1 MDGWKKG
8 RSASPTWCWADGRGM
23 AYPEKAHELL
33 EFPILLYNQSLFSGD
48 QGKGVGIGAQE
59 ELSGRCQR
67 PGGSKTN
74 SSWPRLL
81 PRHSTMHLLGPSLL
95 LLEYLAFSDSAWNF
109 RHPKTLYAWDGAC
122 VWIPCTYSSV
132 KGGGHTLDN
141 LTVYHNFTY
150 DKKTKHYNGTI
161 LYNKSLKTKEST
173 PSQERVQFLGNN
185 RNNCTLLINPV
196 KVNDSG
202 LLGLRVTS
210 GTDKWMASLNLSI
223 SESAP
228 QPHIELHQEIRE
240 DQEVT
245 VTCSLNFAC
254 RDYQVHL
261 QWSLEGSVT
270 TSTILSPERVATQS
284 HLSFQ
289 PKWTH
294 DGKNLTC
301 QLWDPMKQ
309 RILSEKTVLLEV
321 KHAPNLEIQVS
332 PQEAI
337 VTEGESVTMRCQVI
351 SSNPPH
357 WSVSWFK
364 DRTKL
369 KEQGTTLV
377 LPEVT
382 RTMSGQYTCQ
392 VSNDVGSRQSD
403 VVDLQV
409 HYPPEPSWVQLSPS
423 SIKEGVTVELTCMSV
438 ANPPPANYTWYFNEQ
453 EIPGKNGRTFQIPQV
468 LVKHAGR
475 YSCLAENSL
484 GPGSVDR
491 EADLNVQYPPKGVT
505 TVIQNPTPIREGDS
519 VTLSCTFNS
528 SNPRVTR
535 YNWNSPGSQ
544 DHTSQKLTI
553 QKVTWDA
560 QPVKCEACNQW
571 CSWSP
576 SVNLNVLYAPRDVN
590 IQISPNTEI
599 QSEKRVLL
607 QCQYSSSRPAD
618 VHFFWKKDGSL
629 LKEGKTLTFGQIF
642 PEDSGTYHCLVNNSI
657 GQTSS
662 KAYELQVLYAP
673 RRLRVSISPKDG
685 VVEGKTAV
693 LTCESDANPPISHY
707 DWFDGKNQDLHYYG
721 QMLRLEPV
729 KLQHA
734 GSYWCR
740 GTNRLGQSQ
749 SPPTTLTVYYSAAT
763 ISRRAA
769 LGVGFCLAIFLL
781 AIWGVK
787 LQRSWKRIQ
796 RQQGLQESSS
806 GQSFFVRN
814 LKARRTPQAER
825 PASLGCYNPVMED
838 AVSYATLSF
847 PLGETD
853 TRRLRDAGSSEMR
866 EIPPSRDDRVTY
878 AVVQNCQVAD
888 YENVTPEV
896 LDDEGIH
903 YSELVHFGNGK
914 RALAQEGVEYVTL
927 KH

>member
-1 MDGWKKG
+1 MVWKKG
-8 RSASPTWCWADGRGM
+8 RNASPTWCWADGRGM

-33 EFPILLYNQSLFSGD
+33 EFPILLCNQSLSSWD
-48 QGKGVGIGAQE
+48 QGKGVGVGAQE

-95 LLEYLAFSDSAWNF
+95 LLGYLVFSDSTYNAWTF
-109 RHPKTLYAWDGAC
+109 KHPKTLYAWDGAC
-122 VWIPCTYSSV
+122 VWIPCTYSSL
-132 KGGGHTLDN
+132 KGSGHILDN

-150 DKKTKHYNGTI
+150 NKTAKNYVGTV
-161 LYNKSLKTKEST
+161 LYSKNLTTEEST
-173 PSQERVQFLGNN
+173 SSQERVRFLGNR

-196 KVNDSG
+196 RVDDSG
-202 LLGLRVTS
+202 LLGLRVMS
-210 GTDKWMASLNLSI
+210 RTDKWMASLNLSI
-223 SESAP
+223 S
-228 QPHIELHQEIRE
+228 
-240 DQEVT
+240 VT
-245 VTCSLNFAC
+245 ATCSLNFAC
-254 RDYQVHL
+254 HDYQIHL
-261 QWSLEGSVT
+261 RWSLEGSVT
-270 TSTILSPERVATQS
+270 TSTILSTETVTTQS
-284 HLSFQ
+284 SLHFQ
-289 PKWTH
+289 PNWTH

-301 QLWDPMKQ
+301 QLWDPMKK
-309 RILSEKTVLLEV
+309 RLLSEKTVLLEV
-321 KHAPNLEIQVS
+321 KYAPKLKIQVS
-332 PQEAI
+332 PEEAT
-337 VTEGESVTMRCQVI
+337 VPEGESVTMRCQVMG
-351 SSNPPH
+351 SNPPH
-357 WSVSWFK
+357 GTVSWFK
-364 DRTKL
+364 DRTRL
-369 KEQGTTLV
+369 KEQGTTV
-377 LPEVT
+377 TLPEVT

-392 VSNDVGSRQSD
+392 VSNEVGTRRSD
-403 VVDLQV
+403 AVDLQV
-409 HYPPEPSWVQLSPS
+409 HYAPEPSSVQISPS
-423 SIKEGVTVELTCMSV
+423 SIKEGVTVELACISA
-438 ANPPPANYTWYFNEQ
+438 ANPPPANYTWYFNGQ
-453 EIPGKNGRTFQIPQV
+453 EMLGKNGRTFQIPQV

-484 GPGSVDR
+484 GPGSVDQ
-491 EADLNVQYPPKGVT
+491 EADLDVQYPPKGVT

-544 DHTSQKLTI
+544 DQTSQEKLTI
-553 QKVTWDA
+553 RKVTWDA
-560 QPVKCEACNQW
+560 APVKCEACNQW

-576 SVNLNVLYAPRDVN
+576 SVNLNVHYAPKDVN
-590 IQISPNTEI
+590 IQISPHTEVRSGD
-599 QSEKRVLL
+599 QVFLRCEF
-607 QCQYSSSRPAD
+607 SSSHPED

-629 LKEGKTLTFGQIF
+629 LKKQKTLTFDPIS

-662 KAYELQVLYAP
+662 EACELRVLYAP

-685 VVEGKTAV
+685 VVEGKMAV
-693 LTCESDANPPISHY
+693 LTCESDANPAPSHY
-707 DWFDGKNQDLHYYG
+707 NWFDGNNQDLHHYG
-721 QMLRLEPV
+721 QTLRLEPV
-729 KLQHA
+729 KLQHS

-740 GTNRLGQSQ
+740 GANRLGQSQ

-787 LQRSWKRIQ
+787 LQRNWKRIQ

-814 LKARRTPQAER
+814 IKARRTPQAER
-825 PASLGCYNPVMED
+825 PHSLGCYNPVVED

-853 TRRLRDAGSSEMR
+853 TQRLRDAESSEMR
-866 EIPPSRDDRVTY
+866 EIPPSRDDSVTY
-878 AVVQNCQVAD
+878 AVVQNHQVAD

>member
-1 MDGWKKG
+1 
-8 RSASPTWCWADGRGM
+8 
-23 AYPEKAHELL
+23 
-33 EFPILLYNQSLFSGD
+33 
-48 QGKGVGIGAQE
+48 
-59 ELSGRCQR
+59 
-67 PGGSKTN
+67 
-74 SSWPRLL
+74 
-81 PRHSTMHLLGPSLL
+81 MHLLGPSLL

-484 GPGSVDR
+484 GPGSRKPEGTDTDIR
-491 EADLNVQYPPKGVT
+491 DPPKGVT

>member
-1 MDGWKKG
+1 
-8 RSASPTWCWADGRGM
+8 
-23 AYPEKAHELL
+23 
-33 EFPILLYNQSLFSGD
+33 
-48 QGKGVGIGAQE
+48 
-59 ELSGRCQR
+59 
-67 PGGSKTN
+67 
-74 SSWPRLL
+74 
-81 PRHSTMHLLGPSLL
+81 
-95 LLEYLAFSDSAWNF
+95 
-109 RHPKTLYAWDGAC
+109 WDGAC
-122 VWIPCTYSSV
+122 VWIPCTFSFLT
-132 KGGGHTLDN
+132 GGGHILDN

-150 DKKTKHYNGTI
+150 DKETKNYKGAI
-161 LYNKSLKTKEST
+161 LYYKNLKTEEST
-173 PSQERVQFLGNN
+173 PSQERIRFLGNKK
-185 RNNCTLLINPV
+185 NNCTLLINPV

-202 LLGLRVTS
+202 LLGLRVMS
-210 GTDKWMASLNLSI
+210 GTDKWMESLYLNI
-223 SESAP
+223 SERAP
-228 QPHIELHQEIRE
+228 QPHIEPRQEIWE

-254 RDYQVHL
+254 HDYQIHL
-261 QWSLEGSVT
+261 QWSLEGSVI
-270 TSTILSPERVATQS
+270 TSTFLSPEMVATQS
-284 HLSFQ
+284 RLSFQ

-309 RILSEKTVLLEV
+309 RVLSEKTVLLEV
-321 KHAPNLEIQVS
+321 KHAPKLKIQVS
-332 PQEAI
+332 PEEAT

-364 DRTKL
+364 DRTQL
-369 KEQGTTLV
+369 KEQGTTLT

-382 RTMSGQYTCQ
+382 RTMSGNYTCQ
-392 VSNDVGSRQSD
+392 VSNDVGPRQSD
-403 VVDLQV
+403 AVDLQV
-409 HYPPEPSWVQLSPS
+409 HYAPEPSWVQISPS
-423 SIKEGVTVELTCMSV
+423 SIKEGVTVELTCISA
-438 ANPPPANYTWYFNEQ
+438 ANPPPANYTWYFNKQ
-453 EIPGKNGRTFQIPQV
+453 EMPGKNGRTFQIPQV

-484 GPGSVDR
+484 GPGSVDQ
-491 EADLNVQYPPKGVT
+491 EADLDVQYPPKGVT

-544 DHTSQKLTI
+544 DQTSQEKLTI
-553 QKVTWDA
+553 RKVTWDA
-560 QPVKCEACNQW
+560 EPVKCEACNQW

-576 SVNLNVLYAPRDVN
+576 SVNLNILYAPKDVR
-590 IQISPNTEI
+590 IQISPHTEI
-599 QSEKRVLL
+599 RSGKRVLL
-607 QCQYSSSRPAD
+607 QCEFSSSRPVD

-629 LKEGKTLTFGQIF
+629 LEEGKTLTFDPIS

-662 KAYELQVLYAP
+662 EACDLRVLYAP

-693 LTCESDANPPISHY
+693 LTCESDANPSPSYY
-707 DWFDGKNQDLHYYG
+707 DWFDGNNQDLHHYG
-721 QMLRLEPV
+721 QTLRLEPV

-781 AIWGVK
+781 AVWGVK
-787 LQRSWKRIQ
+787 LQRKIQ

-814 LKARRTPQAER
+814 MKARRTPQAEH
-825 PASLGCYNPVMED
+825 PHSLGCYNPVMED

-853 TRRLRDAGSSEMR
+853 TQRLRYGGEG
-866 EIPPSRDDRVTY
+866 
-878 AVVQNCQVAD
+878 AVGADSGRLLTTLWLPQAD

-896 LDDEGIH
+896 LDDAGIH
-903 YSELVHFGNGK
+903 YSELVRFGNGK
-914 RALAQEGVEYVTL
+914 RAMAQEGVEYVTL

>member
-1 MDGWKKG
+1 MVWKKG
-8 RSASPTWCWADGRGM
+8 RNASPTWCWADGRGM

-33 EFPILLYNQSLFSGD
+33 EFPILLCNQSLSSWD
-48 QGKGVGIGAQE
+48 QGKGVGVGAQE

-95 LLEYLAFSDSAWNF
+95 LLGYLVFSDSTYNAWTF
-109 RHPKTLYAWDGAC
+109 KHPKTLYAWDGAC
-122 VWIPCTYSSV
+122 VWIPCTYSSL
-132 KGGGHTLDN
+132 KGSGHILDN

-150 DKKTKHYNGTI
+150 NKTAKNYIGTV
-161 LYNKSLKTKEST
+161 LYSKNLTTEEST
-173 PSQERVQFLGNN
+173 SSQERVRFLGNR

-196 KVNDSG
+196 RVDDSG
-202 LLGLRVTS
+202 LLGLRVMS
-210 GTDKWMASLNLSI
+210 RTDKWMASLNLSI
-223 SESAP
+223 SERAP
-228 QPHIELHQEIRE
+228 QPHIELPQEIRE

-245 VTCSLNFAC
+245 ATCSLNFAC
-254 RDYQVHL
+254 HDYQIHL
-261 QWSLEGSVT
+261 RWSLEGSVT
-270 TSTILSPERVATQS
+270 TSTILSTETVTTQS
-284 HLSFQ
+284 SLHFQ
-289 PKWTH
+289 PNWTH

-301 QLWDPMKQ
+301 QLWDPMKK
-309 RILSEKTVLLEV
+309 RLLSEKTVLLEV
-321 KHAPNLEIQVS
+321 K
-332 PQEAI
+332 
-337 VTEGESVTMRCQVI
+337 
-351 SSNPPH
+351 
-357 WSVSWFK
+357 
-364 DRTKL
+364 
-369 KEQGTTLV
+369 
-377 LPEVT
+377 
-382 RTMSGQYTCQ
+382 
-392 VSNDVGSRQSD
+392 
-403 VVDLQV
+403 
-409 HYPPEPSWVQLSPS
+409 
-423 SIKEGVTVELTCMSV
+423 
-438 ANPPPANYTWYFNEQ
+438 
-453 EIPGKNGRTFQIPQV
+453 
-468 LVKHAGR
+468 
-475 YSCLAENSL
+475 
-484 GPGSVDR
+484 
-491 EADLNVQYPPKGVT
+491 YPPKGVT

-544 DHTSQKLTI
+544 DQTSQEKLTI
-553 QKVTWDA
+553 RKVTWDA
-560 QPVKCEACNQW
+560 APVKCEACNQW

-576 SVNLNVLYAPRDVN
+576 SVNLNVHYAPKDVN
-590 IQISPNTEI
+590 IQISPHTEVRSGD
-599 QSEKRVLL
+599 QVFLRCEF
-607 QCQYSSSRPAD
+607 SSSHPED

-629 LKEGKTLTFGQIF
+629 LKKQKTLTFDPIS

-662 KAYELQVLYAP
+662 EACELRVLYAP

-685 VVEGKTAV
+685 VVEGKMAV
-693 LTCESDANPPISHY
+693 LTCESDANPAPSHY
-707 DWFDGKNQDLHYYG
+707 NWFDGNNQDLHHYG
-721 QMLRLEPV
+721 QTLRLEPV
-729 KLQHA
+729 KLQHS

-740 GTNRLGQSQ
+740 GANRLGQSQ

-787 LQRSWKRIQ
+787 LQRNWKRIQ

-814 LKARRTPQAER
+814 IKARRTPQAER
-825 PASLGCYNPVMED
+825 PHSLGCYNPVMED

-853 TRRLRDAGSSEMR
+853 TQRLRDAESSEMR
-866 EIPPSRDDRVTY
+866 EIPPSRDDSVTY
-878 AVVQNCQVAD
+878 AVVQNHQVAD

>member
-1 MDGWKKG
+1 
-8 RSASPTWCWADGRGM
+8 M
-23 AYPEKAHELL
+23 AYTEKAHELL
-33 EFPILLYNQSLFSGD
+33 EFPILLCNQSLSSWD
-48 QGKGVGIGAQE
+48 QGKGVGVGAQE

-95 LLEYLAFSDSAWNF
+95 LLGYLVFSDSTYNAWTF
-109 RHPKTLYAWDGAC
+109 KHPKTLYAWDGAC
-122 VWIPCTYSSV
+122 VWIPCTYSSL
-132 KGGGHTLDN
+132 KGSGHILDN

-150 DKKTKHYNGTI
+150 DKMAKNYIGTI
-161 LYNKSLKTKEST
+161 LYSKNLTTEEST
-173 PSQERVQFLGNN
+173 SSQERVRFLGNR

-196 KVNDSG
+196 RVDDSG
-202 LLGLRVTS
+202 LLGLRVMS
-210 GTDKWMASLNLSI
+210 RTDKWMASLNLSI
-223 SESAP
+223 SERAP
-228 QPHIELHQEIRE
+228 QPHIELPQEIRE

-245 VTCSLNFAC
+245 ATCSLNFAC
-254 RDYQVHL
+254 YDYQIHL

-270 TSTILSPERVATQS
+270 TSTILSPETVATQS
-284 HLSFQ
+284 RLSFQ
-289 PKWTH
+289 PSWTH
-294 DGKNLTC
+294 NGKNLTC
-301 QLWDPMKQ
+301 QLWDPMKKQ
-309 RILSEKTVLLEV
+309 LLSEKTVLLEV
-321 KHAPNLEIQVS
+321 K
-332 PQEAI
+332 
-337 VTEGESVTMRCQVI
+337 
-351 SSNPPH
+351 
-357 WSVSWFK
+357 
-364 DRTKL
+364 
-369 KEQGTTLV
+369 
-377 LPEVT
+377 
-382 RTMSGQYTCQ
+382 
-392 VSNDVGSRQSD
+392 
-403 VVDLQV
+403 
-409 HYPPEPSWVQLSPS
+409 
-423 SIKEGVTVELTCMSV
+423 
-438 ANPPPANYTWYFNEQ
+438 
-453 EIPGKNGRTFQIPQV
+453 
-468 LVKHAGR
+468 
-475 YSCLAENSL
+475 
-484 GPGSVDR
+484 
-491 EADLNVQYPPKGVT
+491 YPPKGVT

-544 DHTSQKLTI
+544 DQTSQEKLTI

-560 QPVKCEACNQW
+560 APVKCEACNQW

-576 SVNLNVLYAPRDVN
+576 SVNLNVHYAPKDVS
-590 IQISPNTEI
+590 IQISPHTEVRSGE
-599 QSEKRVLL
+599 QVLL
-607 QCQYSSSRPAD
+607 RCEFSSSHPED
-618 VHFFWKKDGSL
+618 VHYFWKKDGNL
-629 LKEGKTLTFGQIF
+629 LEKRKTLTFDSIS

-662 KAYELQVLYAP
+662 EACELRVLYAP

-685 VVEGKTAV
+685 VVEGKMAV
-693 LTCESDANPPISHY
+693 LTCESDANPAPSHY
-707 DWFDGKNQDLHYYG
+707 NWFDGNNQDLHHYG
-721 QMLRLEPV
+721 QTLRLEPV
-729 KLQHA
+729 KLQHS

-740 GTNRLGQSQ
+740 GANRLGQSQ

-814 LKARRTPQAER
+814 IKARRTPQAER
-825 PASLGCYNPVMED
+825 PHSLGCYNPVMED

-853 TRRLRDAGSSEMR
+853 TQRLRDAESSEMR
-866 EIPPSRDDRVTY
+866 EIPPSRDDSVTY
-878 AVVQNCQVAD
+878 AVVQNRQVAD

>member
-8 RSASPTWCWADGRGM
+8 RSASPTRCWADGRGM

-33 EFPILLYNQSLFSGD
+33 EFPILLCNQSLSSGD
-48 QGKGVGIGAQE
+48 QGKGVGICVEE
-59 ELSGRCQR
+59 ELSGRCQQ

-95 LLEYLAFSDSAWNF
+95 LLEYLAFSDSTWKF
-109 RHPKTLYAWDGAC
+109 KHPKTLYAWDGAC
-122 VWIPCTYSSV
+122 IWIPCTYNWV

-150 DKKTKHYNGTI
+150 DKEAKHYKGTI
-161 LYNKSLKTKEST
+161 LYNKNLKAKEPT

-210 GTDKWMASLNLSI
+210 GIDKWMESLDLNI
-223 SESAP
+223 SERAP
-228 QPHIELHQEIRE
+228 QPHIELHQEIYE
-240 DQEVT
+240 NQEVT
-245 VTCSLNFAC
+245 VTCWLNFAC
-254 RDYQVHL
+254 YDYQIHL

-270 TSTILSPERVATQS
+270 TSTILSPDMVATQS
-284 HLSFQ
+284 RLSFQ
-289 PKWTH
+289 SKWTH
-294 DGKNLTC
+294 NGKNLTC
-301 QLWDPMKQ
+301 QLRDPMKQ
-309 RILSEKTVLLEV
+309 RVLSEKTVLLEV
-321 KHAPNLEIQVS
+321 K
-332 PQEAI
+332 
-337 VTEGESVTMRCQVI
+337 
-351 SSNPPH
+351 
-357 WSVSWFK
+357 
-364 DRTKL
+364 
-369 KEQGTTLV
+369 
-377 LPEVT
+377 
-382 RTMSGQYTCQ
+382 
-392 VSNDVGSRQSD
+392 
-403 VVDLQV
+403 
-409 HYPPEPSWVQLSPS
+409 
-423 SIKEGVTVELTCMSV
+423 
-438 ANPPPANYTWYFNEQ
+438 
-453 EIPGKNGRTFQIPQV
+453 
-468 LVKHAGR
+468 
-475 YSCLAENSL
+475 
-484 GPGSVDR
+484 
-491 EADLNVQYPPKGVT
+491 YPPKGVT
-505 TVIQNPTPIREGDS
+505 MVIQNSTPIREGDS
-519 VTLSCTFNS
+519 VTLTCTFNS

-544 DHTSQKLTI
+544 DQTSQKLTI
-553 QKVTWDA
+553 RKVAWDA

-576 SVNLNVLYAPRDVN
+576 SINLNVLYAPKDVR
-590 IQISPNTEI
+590 IQISPHTEI
-599 QSEKRVLL
+599 QSGKRVLL
-607 QCQYSSSRPAD
+607 QCEFSSSRPAD
-618 VHFFWKKDGSL
+618 VHVFWKKDGSL
-629 LKEGKTLTFGQIF
+629 LLEAEKTLTFDTIS

-662 KAYELQVLYAP
+662 EARELRVLYAP

-693 LTCESDANPPISHY
+693 LTCESDANPPTSHY
-707 DWFDGKNQDLHYYG
+707 NWFDGNNQDLHHYG

-740 GTNRLGQSQ
+740 GTNHLGQSQ

-787 LQRSWKRIQ
+787 LQRNWKRIQ

-814 LKARRTPQAER
+814 IKARRTPQAER
-825 PASLGCYNPVMED
+825 PHSLGCYNPVMED

-853 TRRLRDAGSSEMR
+853 TQRLRDAGSSEMR

-878 AVVQNCQVAD
+878 AVVQNSQVAD
-888 YENVTPEV
+888 YENVAPEV

>member
-1 MDGWKKG
+1 Q
-8 RSASPTWCWADGRGM
+8 
-23 AYPEKAHELL
+23 Y
-33 EFPILLYNQSLFSGD
+33 
-48 QGKGVGIGAQE
+48 
-59 ELSGRCQR
+59 
-67 PGGSKTN
+67 
-74 SSWPRLL
+74 SS
-81 PRHSTMHLLGPSLL
+81 
-95 LLEYLAFSDSAWNF
+95 WNF

-382 RTMSGQYTCQ
+382 RMMSGQYTCQ

-749 SPPTTLTVYYSAAT
+749 SPPPPSLSTVSAAT

>member
-1 MDGWKKG
+1 M
-8 RSASPTWCWADGRGM
+8 R
-23 AYPEKAHELL
+23 
-33 EFPILLYNQSLFSGD
+33 I

-853 TRRLRDAGSSEMR
+853 TRRLSSVM
-866 EIPPSRDDRVTY
+866 
-878 AVVQNCQVAD
+878 
-888 YENVTPEV
+888 TPWRMV
-896 LDDEGIH
+896 
-903 YSELVHFGNGK
+903 
-914 RALAQEGVEYVTL
+914 
-927 KH
+927 

>member
-1 MDGWKKG
+1 
-8 RSASPTWCWADGRGM
+8 
-23 AYPEKAHELL
+23 
-33 EFPILLYNQSLFSGD
+33 
-48 QGKGVGIGAQE
+48 
-59 ELSGRCQR
+59 
-67 PGGSKTN
+67 
-74 SSWPRLL
+74 
-81 PRHSTMHLLGPSLL
+81 MHLLGPSLL

-382 RTMSGQYTCQ
+382 RMMSGQYTCQ

-749 SPPTTLTVYYSAAT
+749 SPPPPSLSTVSAAT

>member
-1 MDGWKKG
+1 MDGWKQG

-23 AYPEKAHELL
+23 VYPEKAHELL
-33 EFPILLYNQSLFSGD
+33 ESPILLCNQSLSSGD
-48 QGKGVGIGAQE
+48 QGKGVGICAQE

-95 LLEYLAFSDSAWNF
+95 LLEYLAFSDSTWKF
-109 RHPKTLYAWDGAC
+109 KHPETLYAWDGAC
-122 VWIPCTYSSV
+122 IWIPCTYYWP

-141 LTVYHNFTY
+141 VTVYHNFTY
-150 DKKTKHYNGTI
+150 DKEAKHYKGTI
-161 LYNKSLKTKEST
+161 LYYKNLKAKEPT

-202 LLGLRVTS
+202 PLGLRMTS
-210 GTDKWMASLNLSI
+210 GLDKWMEPLALNI
-223 SESAP
+223 SERAP
-228 QPHIELHQEIRE
+228 QPHIELRQEIYE

-254 RDYQVHL
+254 HDYQIHL

-270 TSTILSPERVATQS
+270 TNTILSPDMVATQS
-284 HLSFQ
+284 RLSFQ
-289 PKWTH
+289 PKWSH

-309 RILSEKTVLLEV
+309 RVLSEKTVLLEV
-321 KHAPNLEIQVS
+321 KH
-332 PQEAI
+332 
-337 VTEGESVTMRCQVI
+337 
-351 SSNPPH
+351 
-357 WSVSWFK
+357 
-364 DRTKL
+364 
-369 KEQGTTLV
+369 
-377 LPEVT
+377 
-382 RTMSGQYTCQ
+382 
-392 VSNDVGSRQSD
+392 
-403 VVDLQV
+403 
-409 HYPPEPSWVQLSPS
+409 
-423 SIKEGVTVELTCMSV
+423 
-438 ANPPPANYTWYFNEQ
+438 
-453 EIPGKNGRTFQIPQV
+453 
-468 LVKHAGR
+468 
-475 YSCLAENSL
+475 
-484 GPGSVDR
+484 
-491 EADLNVQYPPKGVT
+491 PPKGVT
-505 TVIQNPTPIREGDS
+505 TVIQSPTPIREGDS

-528 SNPRVTR
+528 SNPTVTR

-544 DHTSQKLTI
+544 DQTSQKLTI
-553 QKVTWDA
+553 RKVAWDA

-576 SVNLNVLYAPRDVN
+576 SVNLNVLYAPKDVS
-590 IQISPNTEI
+590 IQISPHTEI
-599 QSEKRVLL
+599 RSGKRILL
-607 QCQYSSSRPAD
+607 QCEFSSSRPAD
-618 VHFFWKKDGSL
+618 IHVFWKKDGSL
-629 LKEGKTLTFGQIF
+629 LLKAGKTLTFDPIS

-662 KAYELQVLYAP
+662 EARELRVMYAP

-693 LTCESDANPPISHY
+693 LTCESDANPPTSHY
-707 DWFDGKNQDLHYYG
+707 NWFDGNNQDLHHYG
-721 QMLRLEPV
+721 QTLRLEPV

-740 GTNRLGQSQ
+740 GTNHLGQSQ

-787 LQRSWKRIQ
+787 LQRNWKRIQ

-814 LKARRTPQAER
+814 IKARRTPQAER
-825 PASLGCYNPVMED
+825 PHSLGCYNPVMED
-838 AVSYATLSF
+838 TVSYATLSF

-853 TRRLRDAGSSEMR
+853 TQRLRDAGSSEMR

-878 AVVQNCQVAD
+878 AVVQNSQAAD

>member
-33 EFPILLYNQSLFSGD
+33 EFPILLCNQSLFSGD

-576 SVNLNVLYAPRDVN
+576 SVNLNVLY
-590 IQISPNTEI
+590 
-599 QSEKRVLL
+599 
-607 QCQYSSSRPAD
+607 
-618 VHFFWKKDGSL
+618 
-629 LKEGKTLTFGQIF
+629 
-642 PEDSGTYHCLVNNSI
+642 SGTYHCLVNNSI

>member
-1 MDGWKKG
+1 M
-8 RSASPTWCWADGRGM
+8 R
-23 AYPEKAHELL
+23 
-33 EFPILLYNQSLFSGD
+33 I

-382 RTMSGQYTCQ
+382 RMMSGQYTCQ

-576 SVNLNVLYAPRDVN
+576 SVNLNVLY
-590 IQISPNTEI
+590 
-599 QSEKRVLL
+599 
-607 QCQYSSSRPAD
+607 
-618 VHFFWKKDGSL
+618 
-629 LKEGKTLTFGQIF
+629 
-642 PEDSGTYHCLVNNSI
+642 SGTYHCLVNNSI

-749 SPPTTLTVYYSAAT
+749 SPPTTLTVYLLPPSAGVRPWEWDSAWP
-763 ISRRAA
+763 SSFWPSGESSFS
-769 LGVGFCLAIFLL
+769 GVGRGFRDSRAFKK
-781 AIWGVK
+781 VPVD
-787 LQRSWKRIQ
+787 R
-796 RQQGLQESSS
+796 
-806 GQSFFVRN
+806 
-814 LKARRTPQAER
+814 
-825 PASLGCYNPVMED
+825 ASL
-838 AVSYATLSF
+838 
-847 PLGETD
+847 
-853 TRRLRDAGSSEMR
+853 
-866 EIPPSRDDRVTY
+866 
-878 AVVQNCQVAD
+878 
-888 YENVTPEV
+888 
-896 LDDEGIH
+896 
-903 YSELVHFGNGK
+903 
-914 RALAQEGVEYVTL
+914 
-927 KH
+927 

>member
-8 RSASPTWCWADGRGM
+8 RSASPAGCWADGRGM

-33 EFPILLYNQSLFSGD
+33 EFPILLCNQSLFSGD

-109 RHPKTLYAWDGAC
+109 KHPKTLYAWDGAC

-132 KGGGHTLDN
+132 KGSGHTLDN
-141 LTVYHNFTY
+141 LTVYHNFTF

-173 PSQERVQFLGNN
+173 PRQERVQFLGNN

-196 KVNDSG
+196 KVDDSG

-210 GTDKWMASLNLSI
+210 GTDKWMESLDLNI

-228 QPHIELHQEIRE
+228 QPHIELHQEIQE

-254 RDYQVHL
+254 HNYQVHL

-270 TSTILSPERVATQS
+270 TSTILSPEMVATKS
-284 HLSFQ
+284 RLSFQ

-321 KHAPNLEIQVS
+321 KH
-332 PQEAI
+332 
-337 VTEGESVTMRCQVI
+337 
-351 SSNPPH
+351 
-357 WSVSWFK
+357 
-364 DRTKL
+364 
-369 KEQGTTLV
+369 
-377 LPEVT
+377 
-382 RTMSGQYTCQ
+382 
-392 VSNDVGSRQSD
+392 
-403 VVDLQV
+403 
-409 HYPPEPSWVQLSPS
+409 
-423 SIKEGVTVELTCMSV
+423 
-438 ANPPPANYTWYFNEQ
+438 
-453 EIPGKNGRTFQIPQV
+453 
-468 LVKHAGR
+468 
-475 YSCLAENSL
+475 
-484 GPGSVDR
+484 
-491 EADLNVQYPPKGVT
+491 PPKGVT

-544 DHTSQKLTI
+544 DQTSQKLTI

-590 IQISPNTEI
+590 IQISPHTEI
-599 QSEKRVLL
+599 QSEKQVLL
-607 QCQYSSSRPAD
+607 KCQYSSSRPED

-629 LKEGKTLTFGQIF
+629 LERGDTLTFNSIS

-662 KAYELQVLYAP
+662 EARELQVLYAP

-693 LTCESDANPPISHY
+693 LTCESDANPPTSHY
-707 DWFDGKNQDLHYYG
+707 DWFDGNNQNLHHYG

-749 SPPTTLTVYYSAAT
+749 SPPSTLTVYYSAAT

-825 PASLGCYNPVMED
+825 PTSLGCYNPVMED

-853 TRRLRDAGSSEMR
+853 TRRLRDAGSSEMQ

-914 RALAQEGVEYVTL
+914 RAVAQEGVEYVTL

>member
-1 MDGWKKG
+1 MDGWKIG

-23 AYPEKAHELL
+23 AYPEKARELL
-33 EFPILLYNQSLFSGD
+33 ELPILLCNQSLSSWD
-48 QGKGVGIGAQE
+48 QGKGVDLGAQE

-95 LLEYLAFSDSAWNF
+95 LLEYLAFSDSTYNTWNF
-109 RHPKTLYAWDGAC
+109 KHPETLYAWDGAC
-122 VWIPCTYSSV
+122 VWIPCTFSFL
-132 KGGGHTLDN
+132 KGGGHILDN

-150 DKKTKHYNGTI
+150 DKETKNYKGAI
-161 LYNKSLKTKEST
+161 LYYKNLKTEEST
-173 PSQERVQFLGNN
+173 PSQERIRFLGNKK
-185 RNNCTLLINPV
+185 NNCTLLINPV

-202 LLGLRVTS
+202 LLGLRVMS
-210 GTDKWMASLNLSI
+210 GTDKWMESLYLNI
-223 SESAP
+223 SERAP
-228 QPHIELHQEIRE
+228 QPHIDLRQEIWE

-254 RDYQVHL
+254 HDYQIHL
-261 QWSLEGSVT
+261 QWSLEGSVI
-270 TSTILSPERVATQS
+270 TSTFLSPEMVATQS
-284 HLSFQ
+284 RLSFQ

-309 RILSEKTVLLEV
+309 RVLSEKTVLLEV
-321 KHAPNLEIQVS
+321 KH
-332 PQEAI
+332 
-337 VTEGESVTMRCQVI
+337 
-351 SSNPPH
+351 
-357 WSVSWFK
+357 
-364 DRTKL
+364 
-369 KEQGTTLV
+369 
-377 LPEVT
+377 
-382 RTMSGQYTCQ
+382 
-392 VSNDVGSRQSD
+392 
-403 VVDLQV
+403 
-409 HYPPEPSWVQLSPS
+409 
-423 SIKEGVTVELTCMSV
+423 
-438 ANPPPANYTWYFNEQ
+438 
-453 EIPGKNGRTFQIPQV
+453 
-468 LVKHAGR
+468 
-475 YSCLAENSL
+475 
-484 GPGSVDR
+484 
-491 EADLNVQYPPKGVT
+491 PPKGVT

-544 DHTSQKLTI
+544 DQTSQEKLTI
-553 QKVTWDA
+553 RKVTWDA
-560 QPVKCEACNQW
+560 EPVKCEACNQW

-576 SVNLNVLYAPRDVN
+576 SVNLNILYAPKDVS
-590 IQISPNTEI
+590 IQISPHTEI
-599 QSEKRVLL
+599 RSGKRVLL
-607 QCQYSSSRPAD
+607 QCEFSSSRPVD

-629 LKEGKTLTFGQIF
+629 LEEGKTLTFDPIS

-662 KAYELQVLYAP
+662 EACDLRVLYAP

-693 LTCESDANPPISHY
+693 LTCESDANPSPSYY
-707 DWFDGKNQDLHYYG
+707 DWFDGNNQDLHHYG
-721 QMLRLEPV
+721 QTLRLEPV

-781 AIWGVK
+781 AVWGVK
-787 LQRSWKRIQ
+787 LQRNWKRIQ

-814 LKARRTPQAER
+814 IKARRTPQAEH
-825 PASLGCYNPVMED
+825 PHSLGCYNPVMED

-853 TRRLRDAGSSEMR
+853 TQRLRDAESSEMQ

-878 AVVQNCQVAD
+878 AVVQNCQAAD

-896 LDDEGIH
+896 LDDAGIH
-903 YSELVHFGNGK
+903 YSELVRFGNGK
-914 RALAQEGVEYVTL
+914 RAMAQEGVEYVTL

>member
-1 MDGWKKG
+1 MVWKKG
-8 RSASPTWCWADGRGM
+8 RNASPPWCWADGRGM
-23 AYPEKAHELL
+23 AYPKKAHELL
-33 EFPILLYNQSLFSGD
+33 EFPILLCNQSLSSWD
-48 QGKGVGIGAQE
+48 QGKGVGVGAQE

-95 LLEYLAFSDSAWNF
+95 LLGYLVFSDSTYNAWTF
-109 RHPKTLYAWDGAC
+109 KHPKTLYAWDGAC
-122 VWIPCTYSSV
+122 VWIPCTYSSL
-132 KGGGHTLDN
+132 KGSGHILDN

-150 DKKTKHYNGTI
+150 NKMAKNYIGTI
-161 LYNKSLKTKEST
+161 LYSKNLTTEEST
-173 PSQERVQFLGNN
+173 SSQERVRFLGNR

-196 KVNDSG
+196 RVNDSG
-202 LLGLRVTS
+202 LLGLRVMS
-210 GTDKWMASLNLSI
+210 RTDKWMASLNLSI
-223 SESAP
+223 SERAP
-228 QPHIELHQEIRE
+228 QPHIELPQEIRE

-245 VTCSLNFAC
+245 ATCSLNFAC
-254 RDYQVHL
+254 HDYQIHL
-261 QWSLEGSVT
+261 RWSLEGSVT
-270 TSTILSPERVATQS
+270 TSTILSTETVTTQS
-284 HLSFQ
+284 SLHFQ
-289 PKWTH
+289 PNWTH

-301 QLWDPMKQ
+301 QLWDPMKK
-309 RILSEKTVLLEV
+309 RLLSEKTVLLEV
-321 KHAPNLEIQVS
+321 K
-332 PQEAI
+332 
-337 VTEGESVTMRCQVI
+337 
-351 SSNPPH
+351 
-357 WSVSWFK
+357 
-364 DRTKL
+364 
-369 KEQGTTLV
+369 
-377 LPEVT
+377 
-382 RTMSGQYTCQ
+382 
-392 VSNDVGSRQSD
+392 
-403 VVDLQV
+403 
-409 HYPPEPSWVQLSPS
+409 
-423 SIKEGVTVELTCMSV
+423 
-438 ANPPPANYTWYFNEQ
+438 
-453 EIPGKNGRTFQIPQV
+453 
-468 LVKHAGR
+468 
-475 YSCLAENSL
+475 
-484 GPGSVDR
+484 
-491 EADLNVQYPPKGVT
+491 YPPKGVT

-544 DHTSQKLTI
+544 DQTSQEKLTI
-553 QKVTWDA
+553 RKVTWDA
-560 QPVKCEACNQW
+560 APVKCEACNQW

-576 SVNLNVLYAPRDVN
+576 SVNLNVHYAPKDVN
-590 IQISPNTEI
+590 IQISPHTEVRSGD
-599 QSEKRVLL
+599 QVLL
-607 QCQYSSSRPAD
+607 RCEFSSSHPED

-629 LKEGKTLTFGQIF
+629 LKKQKTLTFDSIS

-662 KAYELQVLYAP
+662 EACELRVLYAP

-685 VVEGKTAV
+685 VVEGKMAV
-693 LTCESDANPPISHY
+693 LTCESDANPAPSHY
-707 DWFDGKNQDLHYYG
+707 NWFDGNNQDLHHYG
-721 QMLRLEPV
+721 QTLRLEPV
-729 KLQHA
+729 KLQHS

-740 GTNRLGQSQ
+740 GANRLGQSQ

-787 LQRSWKRIQ
+787 LQRNWKRIQ

-814 LKARRTPQAER
+814 IKARRTPQAER
-825 PASLGCYNPVMED
+825 PHSLGCYNPVMED

-853 TRRLRDAGSSEMR
+853 TQRLRDAESSEMR
-866 EIPPSRDDRVTY
+866 EIPPSRDDSVTY
-878 AVVQNCQVAD
+878 AVVQNHQVAD

-914 RALAQEGVEYVTL
+914 RALAQEGVEYVIL

>member
-1 MDGWKKG
+1 MDGWKQG

-23 AYPEKAHELL
+23 VYPEKAHELL
-33 EFPILLYNQSLFSGD
+33 ESPILLCNQSLSSGD
-48 QGKGVGIGAQE
+48 QGKGVGICAQE

-95 LLEYLAFSDSAWNF
+95 LLEYLAFSDSTWKF
-109 RHPKTLYAWDGAC
+109 KHPETLYAWDGAC
-122 VWIPCTYSSV
+122 VWIPCTYNWL

-150 DKKTKHYNGTI
+150 DKEAKHHKGTI
-161 LYNKSLKTKEST
+161 LYYKNLKAKEST
-173 PSQERVQFLGNN
+173 PSQERVRFLGNN

-210 GTDKWMASLNLSI
+210 GLDKWMESIALNI
-223 SESAP
+223 SERAP
-228 QPHIELHQEIRE
+228 QPHIELRQEIYE

-254 RDYQVHL
+254 HDYQIHL

-270 TSTILSPERVATQS
+270 TYTILSPEMVATQS

-309 RILSEKTVLLEV
+309 RVLSEKTVLLEV
-321 KHAPNLEIQVS
+321 KHAPKLEIQVS
-332 PQEAI
+332 PEEAT
-337 VTEGESVTMRCQVI
+337 VTEGESVTMRCQVT
-351 SSNPPH
+351 SNPPH

-364 DRTKL
+364 DGTQL
-369 KEQGTTLV
+369 EEQGTTLT

-392 VSNDVGSRQSD
+392 ASNDVGPRQSD
-403 VVDLQV
+403 AVDLQV
-409 HYPPEPSWVQLSPS
+409 HYAPEPSRVQLSPS
-423 SIKEGVTVELTCMSV
+423 PIKEGVTVELACVSA
-438 ANPPPANYTWYFNEQ
+438 ANPPPVNYTWYFNEH
-453 EIPGKNGRTFQIPQV
+453 ELPGKNGRTFQIPQV
-468 LVKHAGR
+468 LIKHAGK

-484 GPGSVDR
+484 GPGSVGQ
-491 EADLNVQYPPKGVT
+491 EADLDVQYPPKGVT

-544 DHTSQKLTI
+544 DQTSQKLTI
-553 QKVTWDA
+553 RKVAWDA

-576 SVNLNVLYAPRDVN
+576 SVNLNVLYAPKDVS
-590 IQISPNTEI
+590 IQISPHTEI
-599 QSEKRVLL
+599 RSGKRILL
-607 QCQYSSSRPAD
+607 QCEFSSSRPAD
-618 VHFFWKKDGSL
+618 VHVFWKKDGSL
-629 LKEGKTLTFGQIF
+629 LLKAGKTLTFDPIS

-662 KAYELQVLYAP
+662 EARELRVMYAP
-673 RRLRVSISPKDG
+673 RRLHVSISPKDG

-693 LTCESDANPPISHY
+693 LTCESDANPPTSHY
-707 DWFDGKNQDLHYYG
+707 NWFDGNNQDLHHYG

-740 GTNRLGQSQ
+740 GTNHLGQSQ

-787 LQRSWKRIQ
+787 LQRNWKRIQ

-825 PASLGCYNPVMED
+825 PHSLGCYNPVMED
-838 AVSYATLSF
+838 TVSYATLSF

-853 TRRLRDAGSSEMR
+853 TQRLRDAGSSEMR

-878 AVVQNCQVAD
+878 AVVQNSQVAD

>member
-1 MDGWKKG
+1 MDGWKRG

-33 EFPILLYNQSLFSGD
+33 EFPILLCNQSLFSGD

-95 LLEYLAFSDSAWNF
+95 LLEYLTFSDSAWNF

-270 TSTILSPERVATQS
+270 TSTILSPEMVTTQS

-321 KHAPNLEIQVS
+321 KH
-332 PQEAI
+332 
-337 VTEGESVTMRCQVI
+337 
-351 SSNPPH
+351 
-357 WSVSWFK
+357 
-364 DRTKL
+364 
-369 KEQGTTLV
+369 
-377 LPEVT
+377 
-382 RTMSGQYTCQ
+382 
-392 VSNDVGSRQSD
+392 
-403 VVDLQV
+403 
-409 HYPPEPSWVQLSPS
+409 
-423 SIKEGVTVELTCMSV
+423 
-438 ANPPPANYTWYFNEQ
+438 
-453 EIPGKNGRTFQIPQV
+453 
-468 LVKHAGR
+468 
-475 YSCLAENSL
+475 
-484 GPGSVDR
+484 
-491 EADLNVQYPPKGVT
+491 PPKGVT

-866 EIPPSRDDRVTY
+866 EIPPSREDRVTY